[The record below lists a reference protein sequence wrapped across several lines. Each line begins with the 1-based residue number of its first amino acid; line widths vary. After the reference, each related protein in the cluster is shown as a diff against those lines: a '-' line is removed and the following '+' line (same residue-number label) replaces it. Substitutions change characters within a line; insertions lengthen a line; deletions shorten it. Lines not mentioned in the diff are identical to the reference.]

1 VNDIL
6 NQINRGRIVIIC
18 ISYIIYVSYEFE
30 IYIYFIIIEEEHAG
44 GAGFFILFITWYISA
59 IQQSG
64 NLAMLSTLPLTS
76 LLLSSGY
83 FINILLLLL
92 NNFK

>member
-44 GAGFFILFITWYISA
+44 GDAGAEHDASRMNA
-59 IQQSG
+59 PSPHKASG
-64 NLAMLSTLPLTS
+64 
-76 LLLSSGY
+76 GFY
-83 FINILLLLL
+83 FLIWNVLD
-92 NNFK
+92 